1 MKERQSQTQ
10 SLESIIVK
18 FHDIVAKGPLYICSC
33 CDQMW
38 YKHSVSSA
46 ETLTEN
52 NPGIERYLQGKK
64 SINAV
69 EWLCR
74 SCCNYLDKSKVPP
87 CAVINGMQFPTKPE
101 FFDLNELECRLIAP
115 RLAFQK
121 LMQAP
126 RGKQFKINGNVVNV
140 PADVINTIN
149 LLPRLPLEKKITI

>member
-1 MKERQSQTQ
+1 
-10 SLESIIVK
+10 
-18 FHDIVAKGPLYICSC
+18 
-33 CDQMW
+33 MW

-46 ETLTEN
+46 ETLRQN

-74 SCCNYLDKSKVPP
+74 SCRNYLDKSKVPP
-87 CAVINGMQFPTKPE
+87 CAVINGMQFPTKPA

-140 PADVINTIN
+140 PADVINTICYQDYHLKLE
-149 LLPRLPLEKKITI
+149 LLK